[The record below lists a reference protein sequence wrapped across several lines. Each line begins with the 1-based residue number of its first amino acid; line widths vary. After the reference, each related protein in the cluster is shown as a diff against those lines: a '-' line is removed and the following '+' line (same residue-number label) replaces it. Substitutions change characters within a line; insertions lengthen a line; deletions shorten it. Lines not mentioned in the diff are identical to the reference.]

1 MGRRRYSNT
10 GFFSK
15 IALLAAV
22 AAVVCAIVPMIQ
34 REQMSDTERLVE
46 DVKSTVLDWKRHVVD
61 DSKFT
66 FGWNWPSAAMVC
78 AVLAI
83 VGGVVSLSESL
94 FLSLIAI
101 VVGAAVGVWQYLGNV
116 V

>member
-1 MGRRRYSNT
+1 
-10 GFFSK
+10 
-15 IALLAAV
+15 
-22 AAVVCAIVPMIQ
+22 
-34 REQMSDTERLVE
+34 
-46 DVKSTVLDWKRHVVD
+46 
-61 DSKFT
+61 
-66 FGWNWPSAAMVC
+66 MVC